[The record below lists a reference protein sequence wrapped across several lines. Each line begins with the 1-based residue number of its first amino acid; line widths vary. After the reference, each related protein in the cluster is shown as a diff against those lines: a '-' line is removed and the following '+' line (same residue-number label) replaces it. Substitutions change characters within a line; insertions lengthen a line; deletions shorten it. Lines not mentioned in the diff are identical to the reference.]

1 MKLEESKEERSV
13 QDIMFEGLD
22 AKHKKVFHIHKN
34 IWGFIHTEWRNLDKK
49 IFIPKAVK
57 RTFLMNKT
65 LYTGIN
71 LQNNKF
77 LSPKLLAGPL
87 FLLRIHCAVGPHG

>member
-49 IFIPKAVK
+49 IIYSKSSK
-57 RTFLMNKT
+57 E
-65 LYTGIN
+65 N
-71 LQNNKF
+71 LFDEQDTVYWDK
-77 LSPKLLAGPL
+77 SPK
-87 FLLRIHCAVGPHG
+87 